1 MQQNSIKD
9 VAEVWI
15 LSALTYLWGNLAVGL
30 GIILAVLN
38 ISYTSWKFYQDVK
51 KKNDDKKFHP

>member
-30 GIILAVLN
+30 GIVLAVLN
-38 ISYTSWKFYQDVK
+38 ISYTGWKFYQDVK
-51 KKNDDKKFHP
+51 KVNDDKKFHP